1 MLIREATAADVPQI
15 ARVHVDSWRTT
26 YAGTVPADFLE
37 GMSYEDFEVRWR
49 GWMSESGGY
58 GIFYVAELPPD
69 QIIGF
74 ASGGPRRE
82 GQYPEYEGELYA
94 AYLLRDYQHRGLG
107 RWLIDAVA
115 EGLAAEGKRSMLAW
129 VRAENPSRPFYEALG
144 GKLLGSQDIEIG
156 GVTLNEVAYG
166 WDDTRNLTAFVR

>member
-26 YAGTVPADFLE
+26 YAGIVPADFLE

-82 GQYPEYEGELYA
+82 DQYPEYEGELYA
-94 AYLLRDYQHRGLG
+94 DAPIFKVGQLRCSSY
-107 RWLIDAVA
+107 V
-115 EGLAAEGKRSMLAW
+115 
-129 VRAENPSRPFYEALG
+129 
-144 GKLLGSQDIEIG
+144 
-156 GVTLNEVAYG
+156 G
-166 WDDTRNLTAFVR
+166 WDLGADGGDAAAIGASTVGGR